1 MLAMKAIVTDDSK
14 ATRMILRRLL
24 EDLRFEVTEAVDGPE
39 MLELL
44 ADLEVD
50 VALVDWNM
58 PGPNGTEVIEAMQ
71 ENPRLRGVPAILVTD
86 ETQSERIQGAL
97 QAGAK
102 AFLAKP
108 FRSDSLRAT
117 RQESGVEI

>member
-1 MLAMKAIVTDDSK
+1 MKAIVTDDSK

-24 EDLRFEVTEAVDGPE
+24 EDLRFEVTEAVDGNE

-44 ADLEVD
+44 AELEVD

-71 ENPRLRGVPAILVTD
+71 ENPKLRAVPAILVTD
-86 ETQSERIQGAL
+86 ETQSERIEGAL

-108 FRSDSLRAT
+108 FRIESLRT
-117 RQESGVEI
+117 TLQEIGVEI